1 MTQRISRLDETP
13 VFFPHPLAVEV
24 VRRFPAHWEFGTAW
38 WSDAKEVHL
47 SLGAVGSIGV
57 WWPRLDHPDAHSWRV
72 MFNPGHMNSI
82 RRFDTLADLP
92 SAAADA
98 IMAYIRRGHDWQERR
113 RVLSAETL
121 PAWLQVE
128 IDRLMS
134 PVKETTP

>member
-1 MTQRISRLDETP
+1 MTQRRSRLDETP

-24 VRRFPAHWEFGTAW
+24 ARRFPAHWEFGAAW
-38 WSDAKEVHL
+38 WSDAKEVRL
-47 SLGAVGSIGV
+47 SLGATGSIRV
-57 WWPRLDHPDAHSWRV
+57 MWPRPDAHSWRV
-72 MFNPGHMNSI
+72 MFDRSAPYNL

-92 SAAADA
+92 SAAAEA
-98 IMAYIRRGHDWQERR
+98 IMAYVRRGRDWQERR

-121 PAWLQVE
+121 PTWLQVE